1 MKHKSFETERLI
13 LRPTSEIDGAFIL
26 ELLNTP
32 KWLQYI
38 GDRNVKTIED
48 ATAYIKEKMTP
59 QLERLGYG
67 NYTLITKEGLQKIG
81 TCGLYDRDGLE
92 GIDIGFAFLPQYEK
106 KGFAFEASN
115 KLKEV
120 AFDEFKIKAINAI
133 TNKDN
138 ISSQKLLEKLGLKLS
153 GTTKLTNDDEE
164 LFLYKIENE
173 NNF

>member
-1 MKHKSFETERLI
+1 
-13 LRPTSEIDGAFIL
+13 
-26 ELLNTP
+26 
-32 KWLQYI
+32 
-38 GDRNVKTIED
+38 
-48 ATAYIKEKMTP
+48 MTP

-67 NYTLITKEGLQKIG
+67 NYTLVTKDGLQKIG
-81 TCGLYDRDGLE
+81 TCGLYDREGLE

-153 GTTKLTNDDEE
+153 GTTKLTNDEEE